1 MISLTFAP
9 TFIIL
14 TISFESLFYLLF
26 QLTILQWIEIE
37 TKLLHISNND
47 KKDSKNKKKT
57 EKQGKRQRQKHDWI
71 QLLRVSIIGF
81 FFLQIAFFGV
91 GNMASISTFSLD
103 SVYRILPIFDPFKQ
117 GAMLMLQLMIPYAIL
132 STGLGIMNHK
142 LLIPPYSVSTLII
155 STSDILS
162 LNFFYLVKTEGSWL
176 DIGVTISNYCLA
188 ILSSLFM
195 LLIEF
200 VSNVLLSGV
209 EVIDTREIDDEDG
222 VYNDEADD
230 TIEIGYSDVEE
241 IAPGLKIE
249 AEEYKEIV
257 KLTNINDERPI
268 SARVRRT
275 AAGTSST
282 KKT

>member
-1 MISLTFAP
+1 
-9 TFIIL
+9 
-14 TISFESLFYLLF
+14 
-26 QLTILQWIEIE
+26 
-37 TKLLHISNND
+37 
-47 KKDSKNKKKT
+47 
-57 EKQGKRQRQKHDWI
+57 
-71 QLLRVSIIGF
+71 
-81 FFLQIAFFGV
+81 
-91 GNMASISTFSLD
+91 
-103 SVYRILPIFDPFKQ
+103 
-117 GAMLMLQLMIPYAIL
+117 
-132 STGLGIMNHK
+132 MNHK